1 MQSPLIDSPKSS
13 YDIDSPVDTPYPKC
27 VYKYGFIN
35 QDPYSTNFIS
45 RLFFHWAY
53 RIIKL
58 ASLTSIKNEYLGK
71 LMGKYQSHNYLKDI
85 VTVWEDKKY
94 KYKKHI
100 ALILAGFRSNLD
112 SVIYVVIFSFLRS
125 GLKVIQ
131 MTLFREYMKMFGTK
145 SNALTP
151 FVYGITFTHTQIGV
165 MYLLVR
171 LIEIFVLRKGY
182 EYQAFLG
189 HKSSV
194 EFNCLIFAKLLR
206 VSPSS
211 TKDKARSGEIMNFLQ
226 VDAQKLRFLMSSS
239 PDLIT
244 MPILIVTYSY
254 MLFQFFGVAFFYGLG
269 TMLLFFLL
277 NFIFQRKFKVLQKK
291 QTRLR
296 DVRMKV
302 TTETFDNLK
311 VLKLYS
317 WEDEFLNRIDT
328 ARDAEIENL
337 RKRFDVSNINLSLL
351 WFAPVAT
358 SVASIG
364 VYQYYNDTLK
374 VEDIFTCLGIFTSLQ
389 GPLRMIPVILNNFYE
404 TSISMARI
412 QKYLGEDEI
421 REGNIIRNDEQTN
434 KEGIAI
440 KVENGCFSWGVSPSD
455 KKEGESY
462 KEMEKRV
469 RKEKTQI
476 NDINKRSNT
485 NSNYG
490 PVELSTS
497 VSNTSMNSINEDD
510 IETVMSGKSSNSKRN
525 KINDSIVNGGLIPPS
540 LDNEHTS
547 SSSSSSTSSCTLKN
561 INLTVNKGEFICII
575 GEVGSGKSSL
585 LQAILNNLIPT
596 TQNYKLILNG
606 TVSYV
611 SQIPWIQ
618 NATVKDNILF
628 YQQLDMTRYNK
639 VIELCELKPD
649 LEVLVGG
656 DLTEIGEKGINL
668 SGGQKARISLARALY
683 ANKDIYIFDDPISAL
698 DAHVGMNIMNNCI
711 IGYLKGKTRIL
722 VTHALQY
729 VSYADRIIYMKEGQ
743 IEWEGTY
750 QDIKRQEFFNSFYER
765 MKTLNRKNSKE
776 LEEDIS
782 QQQHM
787 TNKSKSKSNNNSNAS
802 SNSNNGQIKRITCDE
817 DKEEGNVSL
826 EVYKEYI
833 QYIGGWFII
842 LIFLVLLSVMQGFKG
857 ASDIWLGYWS
867 DHQSPE
873 KNTKYFIIYSIL
885 GLTGCVFNYLKVRLS
900 AYSSIR
906 TSSILHKKMIH
917 SLIRAPIS
925 TFHET
930 IPKGQIFNRLSKD
943 INHIDIF
950 CMRSFSNILDS
961 FIALIS
967 AIFIC
972 SLYQPLCLVLVPILT
987 FIGAKIALFYVNCSR
1002 EITRLEG
1009 ILRSPMMNLLNEA
1022 IPGTITIRAF
1032 DYQRRYMEMFHDRI
1046 DEHLKIML
1054 ILNGITQ
1061 WFDLWLDF
1069 VTFIF
1074 ISFLVIFTI
1083 VFKDLFDSKIIGIL
1097 LTYCISLQTNLVN
1110 GLHVL
1115 STFENCMVS
1124 MERCLKYTKSP
1135 SEKPKDIIKVDE
1147 ALKSWPN
1154 EGKVKFE
1161 NYSVKYRPDTEI
1173 VLKDINFEINGGE
1186 KVGIVGRTGSGKS
1199 TISLCL
1205 FRLLE
1210 PLKGKIYIDDV
1221 DITTIGLTKLR
1232 SNLTIIPQDPSLM
1245 EGTLRYNIDPLHLY
1259 TDSDIISVL
1268 RKIDFEYI
1276 VTNRSEGLAQ
1286 TIAEGGSNLSVG
1298 EKQLICI
1305 VRAIL
1310 RKSKI
1315 IVMDEATASIDY
1327 QTEEI
1332 IQKAIHEL
1340 LKNSTILTIAHR
1352 IKTIINCD
1360 RIITL
1365 DNGSVVDF
1373 DTPKKLLENKQGLF
1387 YELYN
1392 KSTL

>member
-1 MQSPLIDSPKSS
+1 MQSPLLDHSKPPSS
-13 YDIDSPVDTPYPKC
+13 SSDKPYPPC

-35 QDPYSTNFIS
+35 QDPYNTNFIS

-71 LMGKYQSHNYLKDI
+71 LMGQYQSHNYLKDI

-94 KYKKHI
+94 KYKKRI
-100 ALILAGFRSNLD
+100 ALILAGFRSNID

-131 MTLFREYMKMFGTK
+131 MTLFREYMKMFGTA
-145 SNALTP
+145 STALSP
-151 FVYGITFTHTQIGV
+151 FIYGITFTHTQIGV

-226 VDAQKLRFLMSSS
+226 VDANKLRFLMSSS

-254 MLFQFFGVAFFYGLG
+254 MLFQFFGVAFFYGLA
-269 TMLLFFLL
+269 TMLLFFML

-317 WEDEFLNRIDT
+317 WEDEFLNRIDH

-337 RKRFDVSNINLSLL
+337 KKRFEVSNINLSLL

-421 REGNIIRNDEQTN
+421 REGNIIRNDEITN

-440 KVENGCFSWGVSPSD
+440 KVENGCFSWGVPPSD
-455 KKEGESY
+455 KNKKEGESY

-469 RKEKTQI
+469 RKEKTQR
-476 NDINKRSNT
+476 NDINKQRNIN
-485 NSNYG
+485 NSQYG

-497 VSNTSMNSINEDD
+497 VSSNSSSSVNEDD
-510 IETVMSGKSSNSKRN
+510 IETVMSDKSRSNNSSKRISS
-525 KINDSIVNGGLIPPS
+525 KIDESISSGGLIPPS
-540 LDNEHTS
+540 LNNNNNMN
-547 SSSSSSTSSCTLKN
+547 TLKN

-606 TVSYV
+606 SVSYV

-628 YQQLDMTRYNK
+628 YQPLDIERYNK

-711 IGYLKGKTRIL
+711 ISYLKGKTRIL

-750 QDIKRQEFFNSFYER
+750 QDIKKQEFFNSFYER

-782 QQQHM
+782 QQQQHSNNK
-787 TNKSKSKSNNNSNAS
+787 NKSSKG
-802 SNSNNGQIKRITCDE
+802 SNSNSSGLSNANNGVVKRITCDE

-833 QYIGGWFII
+833 QYIGGWLIII
-842 LIFLVLLSVMQGFKG
+842 LFLILLSVMQGFKG

-873 KNTKYFIIYSIL
+873 KNTKYFIIYSTL

-972 SLYQPLCLVLVPILT
+972 SLYQPLCLILVPILT

-1032 DYQRRYMEMFHDRI
+1032 DYQKRYMEMFHDRI

-1135 SEKPKDIIKVDE
+1135 SEKPKDVVKVDE
-1147 ALKSWPN
+1147 ALKSWPH

-1259 TDSDIISVL
+1259 SDSDIISVL

-1276 VTNRSEGLAQ
+1276 VNNRPEGLAQ

-1332 IQKAIHEL
+1332 IQKAINEL
-1340 LKNSTILTIAHR
+1340 LKKSTILTIAHR

-1365 DNGSVVDF
+1365 DNGSIVDF